1 MRIKSAA
8 KVLIFCLVE
17 KFEAVY
23 FVKFNKKY
31 RKLQKMAFFT
41 FWNVE
46 CEMAGVHMCYFATT
60 IANVGRAAWEF
71 LDVRCLTV
79 ENLNRR
85 KTPSLSS
92 YLVMGF

>member
-1 MRIKSAA
+1 
-8 KVLIFCLVE
+8 
-17 KFEAVY
+17 
-23 FVKFNKKY
+23 
-31 RKLQKMAFFT
+31 MAFFT